1 MKTCD
6 QLILERL
13 KGTQLHFENE
23 ADFCGAVSPSAAVWY
38 LAVADGLEPGHR
50 VGLVHAQGWVG
61 GGGVNPTHA
70 PRGLQQVPPG
80 HNQQVWPLTQFFF
93 VSFL

>member
-1 MKTCD
+1 MKACD

-23 ADFCGAVSPSAAVWY
+23 ADFCGAVSPAAPASVWY

-50 VGLVHAQGWVG
+50 VGLVNAQGWVG
-61 GGGVNPTHA
+61 GGGVNTTHA
-70 PRGLQQVPPG
+70 PRGLQ
-80 HNQQVWPLTQFFF
+80 
-93 VSFL
+93 

>member
-1 MKTCD
+1 MKACD

-23 ADFCGAVSPSAAVWY
+23 ADFCGPVSPSAVGY

-50 VGLVHAQGWVG
+50 VGLVNAQGWVG
-61 GGGVNPTHA
+61 GSGVNPTHA
-70 PRGLQQVPPG
+70 PRGLQ
-80 HNQQVWPLTQFFF
+80 
-93 VSFL
+93 